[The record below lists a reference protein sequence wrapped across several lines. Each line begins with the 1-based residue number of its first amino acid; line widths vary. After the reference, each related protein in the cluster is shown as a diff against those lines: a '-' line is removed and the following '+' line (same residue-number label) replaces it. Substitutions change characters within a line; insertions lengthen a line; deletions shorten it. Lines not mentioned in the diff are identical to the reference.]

1 MKEQENKDNSGNQE
15 TRHPSLREGLGG
27 PLSRVFDIALR
38 ELDII
43 VRKNQIYGFC
53 TLLFPLLLVLFFTSM
68 LNEGLPQDL
77 PIGVVDLDNS
87 STSRGLIRNL
97 DAMQSSRVM
106 YRFANITEARNA
118 MQEGKVY
125 AYLYIPDGTAAKLL
139 AGRQPKISYYY
150 TMTCLSA
157 GSMASKDLK
166 TLGMLGSMAVG
177 RAKLSAKGATSRQ
190 IRAALQPVNIDAH
203 MIANPHGSYNYSLTT
218 VFVPGILMLFM
229 ALLSAYSLGMELKF
243 DTGKEWLA
251 LADGNIVVA
260 IIGKYLVHALVF
272 LLVIFIYLYYIFNV
286 LHFPHL
292 GGVWSI
298 VRLTLLQV
306 AASLG
311 FGIFAFGLMPSLRMS
326 MSISSLWFVL
336 GISMC
341 GSAFPVMGMDPPL
354 QAMSWLF
361 PLRHYWMLYQTTV
374 LNGFPVIDAWFHLV
388 ALVAFTLLPWFVLRK
403 VKNAML
409 NYVYI
414 P

>member
-1 MKEQENKDNSGNQE
+1 MKYISEI
-15 TRHPSLREGLGG
+15 LA
-27 PLSRVFDIALR
+27 IALR
-38 ELDII
+38 ELDNL
-43 VRKNQIYGFC
+43 RKNRIYGFC
-53 TLLFPLLLVLFFTSM
+53 MLVFPFMLVLFFTTM
-68 LNEGLPQDL
+68 LDEGIPQDL
-77 PIGVVDLDNS
+77 PIGVVDQDDS

-106 YRFANITEARNA
+106 YHFASVTEARNA

-125 AYLYIPDGTAAKLL
+125 AYLYIPEGTASKLL
-139 AGRQPKISYYY
+139 SGRQPKISYYY

-166 TLGMLGSMAVG
+166 TIGTLGSAAVG
-177 RAKLSAKGATSRQ
+177 QAKLSAKGATPRQ
-190 IRAALQPVNIDAH
+190 IRAALQPVTIDAH

-218 VFVPGILMLFM
+218 VFVPGILMLFI

-243 DTGKEWLA
+243 DTGKEWLSI
-251 LADGNIVVA
+251 ADNNIVVA
-260 IIGKYLVHALVF
+260 ILGKYIIHALVF
-272 LLVIFIYLYYIFNV
+272 LLVLFLYQYYIFNV

-292 GGVWSI
+292 GNVWSI

-306 AASLG
+306 LCSIG

-341 GSAFPVMGMDPPL
+341 GSAFPVMGMDAPL
-354 QAMSWLF
+354 QALSWLF
-361 PLRHYWMLYQTTV
+361 PMRHYWMVYQVTV
-374 LNGFPVIDAWFHLV
+374 LNGFPVIDAWFHHV
-388 ALVAFTLLPWFVLRK
+388 ALIAFTLLPWFVVRK
-403 VKNAML
+403 VKNALL

>member
-1 MKEQENKDNSGNQE
+1 MKYISQI
-15 TRHPSLREGLGG
+15 
-27 PLSRVFDIALR
+27 FDIALR

-43 VRKNQIYGFC
+43 VRKNRIYGFC
-53 TLLFPLLLVLFFTSM
+53 MIVFPALLVLFFTTM
-68 LNEGLPQDL
+68 LDEGLPQDL
-77 PIGVVDLDNS
+77 PIGVVDHDNS
-87 STSRGLIRNL
+87 STSRSLIRNL
-97 DAMQSSRVM
+97 DAMQNSRVM
-106 YRFANITEARNA
+106 YRFASVTEARCA

-125 AYLYIPDGTAAKLL
+125 AYLYIPENTAAKLMS
-139 AGRQPKISYYY
+139 GRQPKISYYY
-150 TMTCLSA
+150 TMTCMTA

-166 TLGMLGSMAVG
+166 TIGMLGSAAVG
-177 RAKLSAKGATSRQ
+177 QATLSAKGATPNQ
-190 IRAALQPVNIDAH
+190 IKAALQPVTIDAH
-203 MIANPHGSYNYSLTT
+203 MIANPEGSYNYSLTT

-229 ALLSAYSLGMELKF
+229 ALLSAYAIGMEMKF

-251 LADGNIVVA
+251 RADNNIVVA
-260 IIGKYLVHALVF
+260 ILGKFLVHAVIF
-272 LLVIFIYLYYIFNV
+272 LLVIFLYQYYIFEV
-286 LHFPHL
+286 LDFPRL

-306 AASLG
+306 TSSLG

-326 MSISSLWFVL
+326 MSISSLWSVL

-341 GSAFPVMGMDPPL
+341 GSAFPVPGMDAPL

-361 PLRHYWMLYQTTV
+361 PLRHYWMIYQATV
-374 LNGFPVIDAWFHLV
+374 LNGFPIIDVWFHFV

>member
-1 MKEQENKDNSGNQE
+1 MKYLRQIGN
-15 TRHPSLREGLGG
+15 
-27 PLSRVFDIALR
+27 IALR
-38 ELDII
+38 ELDIV
-43 VRKNQIYGFC
+43 VRKNRIYGFC
-53 TLLFPLLLVLFFTSM
+53 TIVFPLLLVLFFTTM
-68 LNEGLPQDL
+68 LDQGLPQDL
-77 PIGVVDLDNS
+77 PIGVVDQDNS
-87 STSRGLIRNL
+87 ATSRGLIRNL
-97 DAMQSSRVM
+97 DAMQSSRVV
-106 YRFANITEARNA
+106 YRFASVTEARNA

-150 TMTCLSA
+150 TMTCLTA

-166 TLGMLGSMAVG
+166 TIGMLGSMAVG
-177 RAKLSAKGATSRQ
+177 QATLSAKGASKQQ
-190 IRAALQPVNIDAH
+190 IKAALQPVTIDAH
-203 MIANPHGSYNYSLTT
+203 MIANPQGSYNYSLTT

-229 ALLSAYSLGMELKF
+229 ALLSAYSLGMEMKF

-251 LADGNIVVA
+251 LADNNILVA
-260 IIGKYLVHALVF
+260 IIGKYVIHALVF
-272 LLVIFIYLYYIFNV
+272 LLEMFLFLYYIFNV

-298 VRLTLLQV
+298 VRITLLQV
-306 AASLG
+306 AGSLG

-336 GISMC
+336 GLSMC
-341 GSAFPVMGMDPPL
+341 GSAFPIMGMDAPL

-361 PLRHYWMLYQTTV
+361 PLRHYWMLYQATV
-374 LNGFPVIDAWFHLV
+374 LNGFPVIDVWFHLV

-409 NYVYI
+409 NYVFI